1 MLFLFCNQLLY
12 IFSDINPRHKVN
24 EDNEMK
30 QLREE
35 NSRLRTQIDVLSSQE
50 NGKDLTCD
58 ITKYGEI
65 KLELIQTKQDLNRA
79 KEALQGELN
88 REPVETG

>member
-50 NGKDLTCD
+50 NGKDLTYD

-65 KLELIQTKQDLNRA
+65 KLDLIQTKQDLNRA